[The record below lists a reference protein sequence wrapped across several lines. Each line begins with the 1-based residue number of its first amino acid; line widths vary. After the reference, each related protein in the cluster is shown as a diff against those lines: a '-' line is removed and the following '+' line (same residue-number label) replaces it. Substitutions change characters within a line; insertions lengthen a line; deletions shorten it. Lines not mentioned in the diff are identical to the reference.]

1 MSSIFDTPPTREQLK
16 LADDQNKAWV
26 CDSYLMMNG
35 VQGLSTPEDRK
46 SYEWFNEVIKL
57 KGEMQKEGYIFK
69 VDLLY

>member
-1 MSSIFDTPPTREQLK
+1 MSVIYDKPPTREQLK
-16 LADDQNKAWV
+16 LADDQHKAWV
-26 CDSYLMMNG
+26 CDSYLMCNG
-35 VQGLSTPEDRK
+35 IQGISTPEDRK